1 MKTSVL
7 YVGQILIRVKNAI
20 VRKVKTMTQKQIY
33 ELKKKRRLQ
42 RQRRRNATVLIAL
55 VLLVLCTLFSCSG
68 RQKPQIIEYETY
80 IVKDGDTIWEIAQ
93 YYCGNSIDIRIAI
106 NQIEEINDI
115 SNSTIYNG
123 DSLLVPVYSH

>member
-1 MKTSVL
+1 M
-7 YVGQILIRVKNAI
+7 IRVKNVI

-55 VLLVLCTLFSCSG
+55 SLILVCTLFSCG
-68 RQKPQIIEYETY
+68 AKKQPQIAEYITY
-80 IVKDGDTIWEIAQ
+80 IVSDGDTIWGIAQ
-93 YYCGNSIDIRIAI
+93 CYCGNSIDIRIAV
-106 NQIEEINDI
+106 NQIEEINGI
-115 SNSTIYNG
+115 SNATIYSG

>member
-1 MKTSVL
+1 M
-7 YVGQILIRVKNAI
+7 IRAKNVI

-55 VLLVLCTLFSCSG
+55 LLLVLCTLFSCAG
-68 RQKPQIIEYETY
+68 KQKPQIVEYETY
-80 IVKDGDTIWEIAQ
+80 IVSDGDTIWGIAQ
-93 YYCGNSIDIRIAI
+93 YYCGNCIDIRIAV
-106 NQIEEINDI
+106 NQIEEINGI
-115 SNSTIYNG
+115 SNATIYSG